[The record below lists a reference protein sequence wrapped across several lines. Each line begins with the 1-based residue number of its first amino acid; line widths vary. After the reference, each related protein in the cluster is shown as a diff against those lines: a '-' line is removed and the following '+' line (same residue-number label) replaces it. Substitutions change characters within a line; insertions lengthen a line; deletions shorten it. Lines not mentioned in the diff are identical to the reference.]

1 LPLPPAYGKI
11 FPEEGG
17 ENMDNKTV
25 EKLALIYV
33 QTKAT
38 AETTPAQLYE
48 LYVKAAKEIREAE
61 GIAIEPT
68 V

>member
-1 LPLPPAYGKI
+1 
-11 FPEEGG
+11 
-17 ENMDNKTV
+17 MDNKTV